1 MSKLT
6 FYSIL
11 ATIGVFVFIGLIVA
25 VSLFAFPVFKIIITA
40 FGVAVIILLVYVIV
54 RDILKSILGVEE
66 NDDYEV

>member
-11 ATIGVFVFIGLIVA
+11 ATIGVFIFIGLIVVVA
-25 VSLFAFPVFKIIITA
+25 LFAFPVFKIIIA
-40 FGVAVIILLVYVIV
+40 ISGAAVIIPLIYIMV

-66 NDDYEV
+66 NDDCEV

>member
-25 VSLFAFPVFKIIITA
+25 LSLFAFPVFKIIIA
-40 FGVAVIILLVYVIV
+40 VSGAAVIIPLIYIII

-66 NDDYEV
+66 NDNYKI

>member
-25 VSLFAFPVFKIIITA
+25 ISLFAFPVFKIIIMVS
-40 FGVAVIILLVYVIV
+40 GLAVIIPLIYVIV
-54 RDILKSILGVEE
+54 RDILKNTLGVEE
-66 NDDYEV
+66 NDNYEV